1 MHARALLL
9 VDHGSRVPA
18 ANAQLAELARLVQL
32 EAARD
37 GDPDLLVQH
46 AHMELCAPSI
56 DDAIDALAARGV
68 RELVLV
74 PYFLAPGRHATED
87 IPRLAHEAAARH
99 PELRVRIAECLG
111 VHELLAKLVLVRAR
125 G

>member
-46 AHMELCAPSI
+46 AHMELGAPSI

-99 PELRVRIAECLG
+99 PELRVHIAECLG

-125 G
+125 R